1 MSEAGRYQRAAPH
14 CVCTH
19 VQSLDSWTG
28 EVSRTRGIE
37 PRSPASLMITPLT
50 PAGHKRAGRGA
61 LICPR
66 CGSRHGPVSARESHM
81 QRYPF
86 DRGRGDEPRWPETA
100 GQRAYLHTALSCPHI
115 TGRSLEVFCAGF
127 TTPRMLT
134 RDGWSM

>member
-66 CGSRHGPVSARESHM
+66 CGSRHGPVSARESHI
-81 QRYPF
+81 QRYPLTVVAVTNR
-86 DRGRGDEPRWPETA
+86 DGRRLA
-100 GQRAYLHTALSCPHI
+100 GRRAYLHTALSCPHI
-115 TGRSLEVFCAGF
+115 TGRSVEVFCAGF